1 MNLIQSRS
9 IKKIL
14 GLTQSLSINRR
25 ELRFKLRGEEF
36 MVKKRSQMDSRYL
49 WEMVK
54 GIRFKVSKLE
64 RLLDC
69 I

>member
-14 GLTQSLSINRR
+14 GLTQSLSINKRD
-25 ELRFKLRGEEF
+25 LIFKLQGVEF
-36 MVKKRSQMDSRYL
+36 MVKKRSVMDSRYL

-64 RLLDC
+64 RL
-69 I
+69 

>member
-1 MNLIQSRS
+1 
-9 IKKIL
+9 
-14 GLTQSLSINRR
+14 
-25 ELRFKLRGEEF
+25 
-36 MVKKRSQMDSRYL
+36 MDLRYL